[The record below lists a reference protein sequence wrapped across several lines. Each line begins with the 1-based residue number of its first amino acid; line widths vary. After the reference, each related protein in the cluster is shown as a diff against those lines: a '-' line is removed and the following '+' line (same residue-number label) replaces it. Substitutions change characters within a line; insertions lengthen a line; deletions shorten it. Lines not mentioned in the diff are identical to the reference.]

1 MLLTLF
7 WKGTARN
14 DALAGM
20 IIGGLTVI
28 V

>member
-14 DALAGM
+14 GALAGM